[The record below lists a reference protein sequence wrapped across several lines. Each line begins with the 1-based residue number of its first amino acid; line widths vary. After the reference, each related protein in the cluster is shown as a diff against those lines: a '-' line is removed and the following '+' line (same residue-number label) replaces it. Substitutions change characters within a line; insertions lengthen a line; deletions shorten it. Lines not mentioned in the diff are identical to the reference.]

1 LKERRSDMQPS
12 VRDIPMSPRE
22 ARERALGLRELRYF
36 LSVAQTGNIGRA
48 AQALN
53 VTQPAISIQLRKL
66 EENLGTQL
74 LIRHGRGTML
84 TAAGACLRDRASA
97 AVELLT
103 QPLTPAP
110 RDDASEM
117 ISLAVTAEMG
127 GIVGPSLAKSFQAR
141 WPHLRLAIL
150 EGRGS
155 TLEEWLIH
163 GSADVA
169 ILEDPP
175 ALPELELT
183 PMLVDSLGIVGSINE
198 DALLDTR
205 PLAIR
210 ELSRYPLILPR
221 GQHWLRRRLNQVTLQ
236 RGVQLSSVF
245 EVDSIAVIKSLVCSG
260 VAFSILP
267 NAAIQGELSRGVL
280 AFRPVGQPVMTCN
293 SSIAFRRDATDVRIA
308 EFAEMTRDAVTA
320 LARNGAWPGTRLMHA
335 GAA

>member
-1 LKERRSDMQPS
+1 MQSS
-12 VRDIPMSPRE
+12 VREIVMSPRE

-48 AQALN
+48 ALALN

-66 EENLGTQL
+66 EESLGTQL

-84 TAAGACLRDRASA
+84 TPAGACLRDRASA

-103 QPLTPAP
+103 QPLTPTT
-110 RDDASEM
+110 RDETSEM

-127 GIVGPSLAKSFQAR
+127 GSVGPSLAKAFKTR

-155 TLEEWLIH
+155 MIEEWVIH
-163 GSADVA
+163 RNADVA

-175 ALPELELT
+175 ALAELELR
-183 PMLVDSLGIVGSINE
+183 PMLADNLGIVGSVNQ
-198 DALLDTR
+198 DAPLDTR

-221 GQHWLRRRLNQVTLQ
+221 EQHWLRRRLNRVTLQ
-236 RGVQLSSVF
+236 RGVQLSPVF
-245 EVDSIAVIKSLVCSG
+245 EVDSIAVIKAMVCSG
-260 VAFSILP
+260 IAFSVLP
-267 NAAIQGELSRGVL
+267 NAAIHGELLRGVVM
-280 AFRPVGQPVMTCN
+280 FRAIGQPALTCN
-293 SSIAFRRDATDVRIA
+293 SSIAFRKDATDPRVA
-308 EFAEMTRDAVTA
+308 EFAEMAQDAITTLVK
-320 LARNGAWPGTRLMHA
+320 NGAWPGTRLVRA
-335 GAA
+335 GATYAPHHP